1 MFGRSAASI
10 IGTIALSI
18 FATPIASVVP
28 MASAAPVASAAPDS
42 LAPTVVVLDASG
54 SMTEADIGGQTRM
67 DAAKQATKDF
77 LNQTPADAQL
87 GLVTYGTGTGSS
99 EEEKEAGCRD
109 ISVLAKPGERQP
121 KDLTGDVDGLQ
132 PRGYTPI
139 GNSLL
144 KANELLPQEGARS
157 IVLVS
162 DGIDTCAPPP
172 VCEVAQQLKDQGTDL
187 VVHTIGFMVDD
198 AARAELECVAQAT
211 GGTYADASSAE
222 SLAATLKQA
231 TKRKAVGYQL
241 PSEQV
246 KFSAKKEDAP
256 MLEAGTL
263 KNPKRVTAKIPTT
276 NDQKTYAKV
285 QIPEGHRLAV
295 GLTGVPPIG
304 TQRVAEGRFQYT
316 PNLQSPEDLSCE
328 ASRLPAG
335 DSEGGRPMSGS
346 LISGVQGKDDFCD
359 SDFYYLYFDHMWE
372 TPEDVDL
379 TLALVPE
386 PTDLGDDFNKKVPE
400 PREAADLGKGED
412 SGQVTAYQALSQPD
426 PDAPEV
432 TGTVEA
438 EIIEGETQYFATP
451 VEWGQALDA
460 TIEVIEDPRA
470 NEAGNFEKAARRL
483 EMHIQNQLG
492 QLEETVWED
501 SNLLIE
507 ELGKKH
513 TVGTKYP
520 ISYANAKEDAAWLAG
535 KHFVQVSFISTHRDD
550 GPTNANTE
558 IAPIKYRL
566 TMKPSGK
573 KVQGPKF
580 NQAASTSKTE
590 ATSSKTSEAPQ
601 AESAG
606 TNRTLVYALAG
617 MTILAILV
625 VIFAIVAML
634 RKR

>member
-1 MFGRSAASI
+1 MLRWAAI
-10 IGTIALSI
+10 PT
-18 FATPIASVVP
+18 VVP
-28 MASAAPVASAAPDS
+28 AVLFIVALAALVTPPSAHAEDS
-42 LAPTVVVLDASG
+42 FAPTVLVLDASG
-54 SMTEADIGGQTRM
+54 SMTETDANGQMRI
-67 DAAKQATKDF
+67 DAAKQAANDF
-77 LNQTPADAQL
+77 LREAPANAQL

-99 EEEKEAGCRD
+99 DEEKEAGCQD
-109 ISVLAKPGERQP
+109 ISVLAKPGERAPQ
-121 KDLTGDVDGLQ
+121 DLKGEVDGLQ

-144 KANELLPQEGARS
+144 KANELLPKEGARS

-211 GGTYADASSAE
+211 GGTYSDASSAE
-222 SLAATLKQA
+222 SLSATLKQA
-231 TKRKAVGYQL
+231 TKRKATGYQL
-241 PSEQV
+241 PGEQV
-246 KFSAKKEDAP
+246 KFGVKKEEAP

-263 KNPKRVTAKIPTT
+263 ENPKRVTAKIPKSTEK
-276 NDQKTYAKV
+276 KTYAKV

-295 GLTGVPPIG
+295 GLTGVPPVG

-316 PNLQSPEDLSCE
+316 PNLRSAKDLSCE
-328 ASRLPAG
+328 ASRVPAG

-359 SDFYYLYFDHMWE
+359 SDFYYLYFDEMWE

-379 TLALVPE
+379 TLTLVPE
-386 PTDLGDDFNKKVPE
+386 PTDLGDDFNKKVSK

-412 SGQVTAYQALSQPD
+412 SGQVTPYQALSQPD
-426 PDAPEV
+426 PDAPEI

-438 EIIEGETQYFATP
+438 EIIEGETQYFAAP
-451 VEWGQALDA
+451 VEWGQALEA

-566 TMKPSGK
+566 TMKPVGN

-580 NQAASTSKTE
+580 SQAGTTSKTE
-590 ATSSKTSEAPQ
+590 TSTAGTSEVSQ

-606 TNRTLVYALAG
+606 MNRTLVYALVG
-617 MTILAILV
+617 MTILAILA